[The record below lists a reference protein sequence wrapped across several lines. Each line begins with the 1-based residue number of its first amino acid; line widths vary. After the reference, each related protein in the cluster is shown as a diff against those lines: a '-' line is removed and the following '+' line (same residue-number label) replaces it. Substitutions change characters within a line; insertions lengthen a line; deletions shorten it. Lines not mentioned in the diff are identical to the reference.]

1 MPYLTEPEPPRGVPL
16 DVLPGIRRI
25 VANNPSVMTYHG
37 TNTYLIAVEDGL
49 AIMDPGPHDA
59 AHVRDILAAAGDAKI
74 SHIVLTHTH
83 SDHAGAVPALQA
95 ATGAPVAGYK
105 ISEKK
110 GFAPDIGLDD
120 GESIAGLKAV
130 YTPGHANDHLCFEFD
145 TRARSR
151 ILFSGDHVMSW
162 SSSIVSP
169 PDGNMQD
176 YYRGLQ
182 RLLARDES
190 LYLPGHGPQLPD
202 AKSLVAEL
210 LQHRQTREA
219 SILEE
224 LRSGPGVIAD
234 IAQKLYAKTNPW
246 LAGAAQRNVL
256 AHMLKLLAEEK
267 VRELPMEGLR
277 DLIIPDGTTQQK
289 IEEESGEDLS
299 AMQLDSSRRF
309 ALAG

>member
-1 MPYLTEPEPPRGVPL
+1 MPYLTELEPPRGVPL
-16 DVLPGIRRI
+16 YVLPGIRRI
-25 VANNPSVMTYHG
+25 VARNPSVMTYHG
-37 TNTYLIAVEDGL
+37 TNTYLIEVADGL
-49 AIMDPGPHDA
+49 AVLDPGPHDD

-74 SHIVLTHTH
+74 RHIVLTHTH
-83 SDHAGAVPALQA
+83 SDHAGAVPGLKA
-95 ATGAPVAGYK
+95 ATGAPVSGYK

-110 GFAPDIGLDD
+110 GFAPDIRLDD
-120 GESIAGLKAV
+120 GTAIAGLRAV
-130 YTPGHANDHLCFEFD
+130 YTPGHANDHLCFEFLVRE
-145 TRARSR
+145 TGR

-176 YYRGLQ
+176 YYRGLR

-190 LYLPGHGPQLPD
+190 LYLPGHGPRLPD

-210 LQHRQTREA
+210 LQHRETREA
-219 SILEE
+219 SILQE

-234 IAQKLYAKTNPW
+234 IAEKLYAKTNPW

-299 AMQLDSSRRF
+299 AMQLDASRRF
-309 ALAG
+309 ALA